1 MGVVGAEVTVQYK
14 GGDLVTGRFAEI
26 FGTGKA

>member
-1 MGVVGAEVTVQYK
+1 MGVVGPEITAQYK
-14 GGDLVTGRFAEI
+14 GGDLMTGRFAET